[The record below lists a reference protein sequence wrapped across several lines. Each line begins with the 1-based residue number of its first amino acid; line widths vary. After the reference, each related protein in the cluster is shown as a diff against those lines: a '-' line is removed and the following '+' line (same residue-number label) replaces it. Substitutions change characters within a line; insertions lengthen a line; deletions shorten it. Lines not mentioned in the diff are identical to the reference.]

1 MGGPCF
7 LTMKDDEQKNTDGET
22 KKPVVVAPDCTD
34 NFQIRAFV
42 FEGQTWYSCEYAFQ
56 GQKVLPGPS
65 RNLMCEIV
73 PEAGETNKAHGMR
86 AWRAGRKLEMRVD
99 WDAVKVEKML
109 AVNRAKYAQNP
120 DLAADLLATGTDT
133 ITGEPS
139 TDWEYQ
145 HVSHNWSFWNGRIQM
160 LIREE
165 LRDNPDMTASNSI
178 NSALIPVDRP
188 LLEILRAEFLA
199 YAAPVT
205 AQPQ

>member
-1 MGGPCF
+1 MGGPCI
-7 LTMKDDEQKNTDGET
+7 LIKKDDEQKNTDGET
-22 KKPVVVAPDCTD
+22 KKPFVVAPDCTD

-42 FEGQTWYSCEYAFQ
+42 FEGQTWYSCEHAFQ
-56 GQKVLPGPS
+56 AQKALPGPS
-65 RNLMCEIV
+65 RTLMCEIV

-86 AWRAGRKLEMRVD
+86 AWRAGQKLEMRVD

-133 ITGEPS
+133 ITGKPG
-139 TDWEYQ
+139 DACWEY
-145 HVSHNWSFWNGRIQM
+145 WNGRIQM

-199 YAAPVT
+199 YAAPVI